1 MAQQDDIFSDEDIR
15 QIERHGLTIAEVNR
29 QLDLFKGAAPY
40 LRLVRPCTT
49 GDGIRVIDGKEMTAL
64 EQIYEKA
71 GAAQR
76 CLKFVPASGAASR
89 MFKTLLAALHDKGGI
104 RRETVEKMAREG
116 RKDQQDLLDFMNGIR
131 RFAFFNDLKAT
142 LSARGLD
149 MEALMEE
156 GEFGEIV
163 RFLLTEVGLGYA
175 GLPKG
180 LLKFHE
186 YPEGSRTAFE
196 EHLVEAVFYVKNKE
210 NRCPLHFTVSPEHM
224 EKFRAL
230 LDAAGPLYEKKHGCC
245 FDVGFSI
252 QDPSTDTIAVDL
264 MNRPFRDERG
274 RLVFRPGGHG
284 ALIRNVNRLDAD
296 IVFIKNI
303 DNVVPDRLKAE
314 TFRWKKILAGYLIR
328 VQDRIFGYLEKLA
341 AGDADD
347 STTAEAMAFMGD
359 TLGFRVPDTVRDASA
374 DQKRAFITEKLNR
387 PVRVCGM
394 VKNVGEPGGGPFW
407 VRDDAGELS
416 VQIVETAQVDPD
428 SREQQGILRSST
440 HFNPVDLVCGIRD
453 RQGKPFDLLRYTD
466 EKAVFISRKSKDG
479 KDLKALERPGL
490 WNGAM
495 AGWISLFVEVPIIT
509 FNPVKTVN
517 DLLRREHQPE

>member
-1 MAQQDDIFSDEDIR
+1 
-15 QIERHGLTIAEVNR
+15 
-29 QLDLFKGAAPY
+29 
-40 LRLVRPCTT
+40 
-49 GDGIRVIDGKEMTAL
+49 
-64 EQIYEKA
+64 
-71 GAAQR
+71 
-76 CLKFVPASGAASR
+76 
-89 MFKTLLAALHDKGGI
+89 
-104 RRETVEKMAREG
+104 
-116 RKDQQDLLDFMNGIR
+116 
-131 RFAFFNDLKAT
+131 
-142 LSARGLD
+142 
-149 MEALMEE
+149 
-156 GEFGEIV
+156 
-163 RFLLTEVGLGYA
+163 
-175 GLPKG
+175 
-180 LLKFHE
+180 
-186 YPEGSRTAFE
+186 
-196 EHLVEAVFYVKNKE
+196 
-210 NRCPLHFTVSPEHM
+210 
-224 EKFRAL
+224 
-230 LDAAGPLYEKKHGCC
+230 
-245 FDVGFSI
+245 
-252 QDPSTDTIAVDL
+252 